1 MERKLKVLVTGAT
14 GQQGGAV
21 ARALLERGHQV
32 TAFTRKASGDAA
44 SRLAGLNASIAEGDF
59 DTPDTL
65 RAAALGVDTVFLM
78 GNSWEAGPEGET
90 RQGIKTVE
98 ALAGTGVGHVI
109 YTSVASANRET
120 GIPHFDSKYAVERRL
135 VDSGLPYTISAP
147 VAFMDNVVARGREG
161 LAEGRLALALPPDR
175 KLQQIAVGD
184 IGRFVASLAE
194 RREAVFGRRID
205 IAGDETTGEEMAGSL
220 ARAIGRPFAYRQIP
234 LEVLREQSQEVA
246 VMFEWFDRVGYSAD
260 IDRLR
265 REFPEVGWQRFE
277 DWAHAVDWSVLDQ
290 VAAAE

>member
-32 TAFTRKASGDAA
+32 AAFTRKASGDAA
-44 SRLAGLNASIAEGDF
+44 SRLAGLNASIAEGDL

-65 RAAALGVDTVFLM
+65 RAAVLGVDTVFLM

-90 RQGIKTVE
+90 RQGIEAVE

-147 VAFMDNVVARGREG
+147 VAFMDNVVARGRDG

-205 IAGDETTGEEMAGSL
+205 IAGDETTGKEMADTL
-220 ARAIGRPFAYRQIP
+220 ARAVGRPFAYRQIP
-234 LEVLREQSQEVA
+234 LEVLREQSPEAA

-260 IDRLR
+260 IDGLR
-265 REFPEVGWQRFE
+265 HEFPEVGWQRFD
-277 DWAHAVDWSVLDQ
+277 DWAQAVDWSVLDQ
-290 VAAAE
+290 QAAE

>member
-78 GNSWEAGPEGET
+78 GNSWEAGPEAET
-90 RQGIKTVE
+90 RQGIKAVKV
-98 ALAGTGVGHVI
+98 LARAGVGHVI

-161 LAEGRLALALPPDR
+161 LAEGRLALALPPHR

-205 IAGDETTGEEMAGSL
+205 IAGDERTGEEMADAL
-220 ARAIGRPFAYRQIP
+220 ARAIGCPFTYRQIP
-234 LEVLREQSQEVA
+234 LEILRERSPEVA
-246 VMFEWFDRVGYSAD
+246 AMFEWFDRVGYSAD
-260 IDRLR
+260 IDGLR
-265 REFPEVGWQRFE
+265 REFPEVGWQRFD
-277 DWAHAVDWSVLDQ
+277 DWAHATDWSVLDQ